1 MKNENFCKKLE
12 ESLADENQAPIDY
25 AKLNELAPSRK
36 ERKII
41 DGISNQEK
49 DHFKKLNEIKKR
61 LCS

>member
-1 MKNENFCKKLE
+1 MINENFCKKLE
-12 ESLADENQAPIDY
+12 ESLADEHKAPIDY
-25 AKLNELAPSRK
+25 AELNKLAPGRK
-36 ERKII
+36 EKKII